1 MIKAIKKF
9 LTNTFTLTV
18 LTIIG
23 IVGFFWLLN
32 VLPLL
37 FLQILIIV
45 FFGTLFF
52 MALYCFIDAIKQ
64 SNTYY
69 KEKRKRNE

>member
-37 FLQILIIV
+37 FLQIFIIV
-45 FFGTLFF
+45 FFGTYFLW
-52 MALYCFIDAIKQ
+52 
-64 SNTYY
+64 YY
-69 KEKRKRNE
+69 IVLLMQ